1 MATIWRPLLDLTHR
15 FSTLY
20 LTAASKFL
28 TLGRSSLK
36 SQRIRI
42 LSSETRTSTVLS
54 TKARVCR
61 SWTFP
66 GFTQFFHEHI
76 HVQ

>member
-20 LTAASKFL
+20 LTAASKCL
-28 TLGRSSLK
+28 TLGLSGLK

-42 LSSETRTSTVLS
+42 LSSETGTSPVLS
-54 TKARVCR
+54 IKASKNVPFLDVPR
-61 SWTFP
+61 
-66 GFTQFFHEHI
+66 FHP
-76 HVQ
+76 VLS